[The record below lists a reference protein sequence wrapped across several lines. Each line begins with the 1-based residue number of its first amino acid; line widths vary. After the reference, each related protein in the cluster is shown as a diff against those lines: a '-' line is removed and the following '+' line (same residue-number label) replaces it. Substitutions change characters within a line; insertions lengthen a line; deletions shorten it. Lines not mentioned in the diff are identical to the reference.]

1 MKVVH
6 KMNRKTADKVLRRY
20 IIGVSQEGAADALG
34 VSRRT
39 LSRRRDNPGDLTLD
53 EFRALIV
60 LGEATDAEIIRMV
73 TGR

>member
-1 MKVVH
+1 
-6 KMNRKTADKVLRRY
+6 MNTATADKVLRRY
-20 IIGVSQEGAADALG
+20 INGVAKEGAAEAIG

-39 LSRRRDNPGDLTLD
+39 LCRRREEPGKLTLD
-53 EFRALIV
+53 EFRALVV